1 MQYNS
6 GQIQGLLSEL
16 ASHHAA
22 LGQHQSD
29 ATSAHG
35 QLASVWQGGAVEEFS
50 AAHGKLMKSLQDV
63 QDVLHQGITGV
74 QNAHDAATSTDSQVG
89 RSFSA

>member
-6 GQIQGLLSEL
+6 GQINQLVGEL
-16 ASHHAA
+16 NQHHQAF
-22 LGQHQSD
+22 GQHQSD

-35 QLASVWQGGAVEEFS
+35 KLANVWQGGAVDSFS

-63 QDVLHQGITGV
+63 QDVLKSGITGV
-74 QNAHDAATSTDSQVG
+74 QNAHDAAHQTDQQVG
-89 RSFSA
+89 RSFTA